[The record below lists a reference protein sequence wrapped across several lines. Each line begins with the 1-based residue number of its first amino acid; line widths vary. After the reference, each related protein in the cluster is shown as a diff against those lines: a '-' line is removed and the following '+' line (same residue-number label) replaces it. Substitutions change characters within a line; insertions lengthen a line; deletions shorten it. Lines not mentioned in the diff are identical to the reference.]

1 MRDPS
6 CVGALIRNDQGCVFV
21 QRRSATRRVLPGIW
35 DIVGGHLEGGE
46 TIQEALA
53 REVQEE
59 TGWVLRHIGAQVAD
73 WEWEYDGV
81 VRRELDY
88 LVEVEGDLTTPHLED
103 AKHDRYTWVGQDN
116 LQLMM
121 EGRSDGDCRL
131 RDIVARAI
139 QFEESIRRSNAG
151 AG

>member
-6 CVGALIRNDQGCVFV
+6 CVGALIRNDEGRVFV
-21 QRRSATRRVLPGIW
+21 QRRSATRHVFPGVW
-35 DIVGGHLEGGE
+35 DIVGGHLELGE
-46 TIQEALA
+46 TLQEALA
-53 REVQEE
+53 REIKEE

-88 LVEVEGDLTTPHLED
+88 LVEVKGDLAAPHLED
-103 AKHDRYTWVGQDN
+103 AKHDRYAWVGMDDF
-116 LQLMM
+116 QLWI

-139 QFEESIRRSNAG
+139 KLDPSTG
-151 AG
+151 AR